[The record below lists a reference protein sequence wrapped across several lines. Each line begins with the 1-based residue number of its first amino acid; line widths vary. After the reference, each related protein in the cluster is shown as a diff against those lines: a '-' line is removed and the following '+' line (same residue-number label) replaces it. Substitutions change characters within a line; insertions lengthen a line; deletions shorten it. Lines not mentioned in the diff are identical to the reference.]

1 MKRLL
6 PFFTALVIILSS
18 CSKHTEIISESI
30 DLTDSYWKAYE
41 INNKELS
48 KEDQFMFYFTK
59 SQDLK
64 ILFLNV
70 NNNKYEPKYTF
81 YYSDFKGNSAI
92 YDGYFLSSPD
102 YKEAIIH
109 YTKLD
114 SNAKKMEFK
123 LRLFPDSDYIII
135 KMNRLEKVSN

>member
-1 MKRLL
+1 MKRL
-6 PFFTALVIILSS
+6 FTFITALVIILSS

-30 DLTDSYWKAYE
+30 DLIDSYWKAYE

-92 YDGYFLSSPD
+92 W
-102 YKEAIIH
+102 I
-109 YTKLD
+109 
-114 SNAKKMEFK
+114 ME
-123 LRLFPDSDYIII
+123 L
-135 KMNRLEKVSN
+135 